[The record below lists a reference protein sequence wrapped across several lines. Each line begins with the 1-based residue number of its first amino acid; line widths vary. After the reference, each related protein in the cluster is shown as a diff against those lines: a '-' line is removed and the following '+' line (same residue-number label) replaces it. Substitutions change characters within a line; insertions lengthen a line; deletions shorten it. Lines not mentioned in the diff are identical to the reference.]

1 MLNNL
6 STEKLLEVFKK
17 AMELNLSKDFI
28 KLLNNELN
36 KRFIDNSVIVDYRKS
51 QKSVINSDINLN

>member
-51 QKSVINSDINLN
+51 